1 MREVDRRFES
11 VKFIPALFF
20 FISRREK
27 NYEGGKFVVENC
39 KEIVNICREY

>member
-20 FISRREK
+20 FFLFLAAKKIMRE
-27 NYEGGKFVVENC
+27 ENC